1 MTRVRMSPAI
11 AALIVAVCI
20 APCTP
25 AADADADPAPTAPDL
40 RGIWYAYEAADQT
53 TSTIELYL
61 DAGRLSG
68 RMLAITDA
76 NGQPRNWRC
85 ARCDGD
91 LHDAPV
97 IGARFL
103 RDLKP
108 GQGRWADGD
117 VVDLRPGLT
126 QGVHAK
132 AELTLDE
139 QGRLTL
145 LGYRGLR
152 SLGQSRVWTRQPAPA
167 H

>member
-1 MTRVRMSPAI
+1 MTRVRMRPAI
-11 AALIVAVCI
+11 AALIVAACI
-20 APCTP
+20 APCTA

-53 TSTIELYL
+53 TSTIELSL

-68 RMLAITDA
+68 RMLAIAGAD
-76 NGQPRNWRC
+76 GQPRNWRC
-85 ARCDGD
+85 ERCDGD
-91 LHDAPV
+91 LHQAPV
-97 IGARFL
+97 VGARFL

-108 GQGRWADGD
+108 DQGRWIDGD

-132 AELTLDE
+132 AELALDE

-152 SLGQSRVWTRQPAPA
+152 SLGQSRVWTRDKTERR
-167 H
+167 

>member
-1 MTRVRMSPAI
+1 MRSSLTTRAWRLLLAVTATAVH
-11 AALIVAVCI
+11 AA
-20 APCTP
+20 
-25 AADADADPAPTAPDL
+25 AANADPATNAPDL
-40 RGIWYAYEAADQT
+40 CGLWYAYEAADGS

-61 DAGRLSG
+61 EHGRLSG

-76 NGQPRNWRC
+76 NGQARNWRC
-85 ARCDGD
+85 ERCDGD
-91 LHDAPV
+91 LHQAPV
-97 IGARFL
+97 VGARFL

-108 GQGRWADGD
+108 DQGRWIDGD

-152 SLGQSRVWTRQPAPA
+152 SLGQSRVWTRDKAERR
-167 H
+167 

>member
-1 MTRVRMSPAI
+1 MTRVRMRPAI

-20 APCTP
+20 APCTA

-53 TSTIELYL
+53 TSTIELSL

-76 NGQPRNWRC
+76 NGQARNWRC
-85 ARCDGD
+85 ERCDGD
-91 LHDAPV
+91 LHQAPV
-97 IGARFL
+97 VGARFL

-108 GQGRWADGD
+108 DQGRWIDGD

-152 SLGQSRVWTRQPAPA
+152 SLGQSRVWTRQPAPP

>member
-1 MTRVRMSPAI
+1 MTRVRMRPAI

-20 APCTP
+20 APCTA

-85 ARCDGD
+85 
-91 LHDAPV
+91 
-97 IGARFL
+97 ARFL